1 LDRYEEALEAFNR
14 SIEIDPDN
22 ADIWLSKGNAL
33 DKLGRH
39 EEASEAFA
47 RSGNMLNNSVVFD
60 LA

>member
-1 LDRYEEALEAFNR
+1 MKSGVNTTRR
-14 SIEIDPDN
+14 EIDPNN

-39 EEASEAFA
+39 EEALEAFA